1 MLPVERPLLSKQLE
15 LLDDVLAQGIAPHKV
30 SPPSSSF
37 TSIRGRSRSERG
49 VSLWIRSRG
58 SLGGRGAELARRGGS
73 GSRDGVPADASLLE
87 TPSTRRYTQISMVL
101 GDRYLTG
108 RRPRRT
114 CSRTP
119 CPTRRHRKRRRR
131 SPRRS
136 PSTGRATT
144 STCSSC
150 RVLSCLRVSPREAA
164 ASMASCRDVAA
175 MASGSTHAPSPRRH
189 APDSPVDVR
198 AGTST
203 RA

>member
-58 SLGGRGAELARRGGS
+58 SLGGRGGS

-87 TPSTRRYTQISMVL
+87 TPSTRRSTQISISPVDVPAGL
-101 GDRYLTG
+101 ARG
-108 RRPRRT
+108 RRSRRDAVEKEEEEVQEEAPQLEEQQHRPVRPAASFRAFACLREKRPRR
-114 CSRTP
+114 
-119 CPTRRHRKRRRR
+119 RRRAGTSRRRR
-131 SPRRS
+131 L
-136 PSTGRATT
+136 GA
-144 STCSSC
+144 
-150 RVLSCLRVSPREAA
+150 
-164 ASMASCRDVAA
+164 
-175 MASGSTHAPSPRRH
+175 
-189 APDSPVDVR
+189 PVDVR